1 MSYNGAPKVISYNG
15 FGPSTTEEEREIK
28 TQLTQSSLEV
38 NSKGSQS
45 SGQTVSRTRSIR
57 DT

>member
-1 MSYNGAPKVISYNG
+1 MAHPKLISYNG